1 MEAEAER
8 HQADWVVIRHAYE
21 TNDGT
26 IAAICARFG
35 VTKSQLERRYRKE
48 RWVSRQAKLVDRRGS
63 TRERLF
69 SVLERQV
76 SKLANEAGTTLG
88 EKEAQQ
94 LTELIKNFDKL
105 ASMEAAATTGGPAQ
119 KKDMADLRDK
129 LAKRI
134 DQFKRR

>member
-8 HQADWVVIRHAYE
+8 HQADWVVIRHAS
-21 TNDGT
+21 NVGT
-26 IAAICARFG
+26 ISAICARFG